1 MVETLRLFF
10 TTNELIVQFVHGQ
23 VFFLLGVMMGV
34 QWVVQRSRLELVR
47 ALPWL
52 AAFGVLEAVA
62 TWGNTFIPVQ
72 AQILPP
78 EIVQNLRFAQLVIY
92 LLNFATLLGFG
103 LRLIEPKTPSWAAV
117 YVPLVIVLVGVA
129 VLVTTRALVSARDV
143 ITNATLEALM
153 RYLLCLPAAALV
165 SYGLQIQASRLVGP
179 LKNERLVNV
188 LRVAGYGFIFYA
200 IVEGVVVPAAPFAP
214 ANVLN
219 AELIFAQTGVPIG
232 IYRSMAGGVLA
243 WFLFRSLEAFR
254 LEAERQSE
262 LLKRQQSLIAERERI
277 SRDLH
282 DGTIQSIYAAGLV
295 LDDARHLLAQVQLS
309 DGAQAALERARAQ
322 IETVMQMLS
331 KTNTEIR
338 NYIYDLRAST
348 AGDEDLARGLLDVV
362 AEFRMRVSFPVE
374 WHTAGCAGLRL
385 SPEQRQHIYQIA
397 REALSNIA
405 RHAHATRAFV
415 ALTCEG
421 QAQGA
426 LVLKLEISDNGK
438 GFAHSTPQ
446 GGRGLSNMRERA
458 MLLGA
463 QLAIES
469 VPQKGTR
476 VLLMLELAA
485 EAMR

>member
-1 MVETLRLFF
+1 MVEALRMFF

-78 EIVQNLRFAQLVIY
+78 EIIQNLRFAQLVIY

-103 LRLIEPKTPSWAAV
+103 LRLIEPKVPAWAAV
-117 YVPLVIVLVGVA
+117 YVPLVIVMVGVA
-129 VLVTTRALVSARDV
+129 ALATTRALVSARDV
-143 ITNATLEALM
+143 ITNATIEALM
-153 RYLLCLPAAALV
+153 RYTLCLPSAALV
-165 SYGLQIQASRLVGP
+165 SYGLQVQASRLVGP
-179 LKNERLVNV
+179 LKNERLINV
-188 LRVAGYGFIFYA
+188 LRIAGYGFIFYA
-200 IVEGVVVPAAPFAP
+200 LVEGVLVPQAPFVPAS
-214 ANVLN
+214 VLN
-219 AELIFAQTGVPIG
+219 TEMLFAQTGIPVG

-254 LEAERQSE
+254 IEAERQNE
-262 LLKRQQSLIAERERI
+262 LLQRQQSLIAERERI

-295 LDDARHLLAQVQLS
+295 LDDARHALARLQLS

-331 KTNTEIR
+331 KTNAEIR

-348 AGDEDLARGLLDVV
+348 AGDADLARGLLDIV
-362 AEFRMRVSFPVE
+362 AEFRMRVAFPVE
-374 WHTAGCAGLRL
+374 WRAEGCTGLRL

-405 RHAHATRAFV
+405 RHANATRATV
-415 ALTCEG
+415 TLACSNRD
-421 QAQGA
+421 GA
-426 LVLKLEISDNGK
+426 HLLKLEISDNGK
-438 GFAHSTPQ
+438 GIGSSVSQ
-446 GGRGLSNMRERA
+446 EGRGLSNMRERA
-458 MLLGA
+458 ALLGA
-463 QLAIES
+463 RLDVES
-469 VPQKGTR
+469 ALGEGTR
-476 VLLMLELAA
+476 VVLTLALTP
-485 EAMR
+485 ESV